1 MSSPDLP
8 ARYTAFHSAGG
19 ALLYSGLGAAW
30 ALLGL
35 LEMRPVGM
43 PWVAV
48 VLGLITGTLVI
59 LSVRAI
65 QRANFVDDEEMSDEI
80 RSERGKRASRSH
92 WVLRV
97 EGFAITGI
105 SAALVLT
112 QNHAYIAPATALIV
126 GLHFVAL
133 APIHHTLG
141 DAIAGLLIVAL
152 AIATMI
158 WVPGIPSIHDNAM
171 NIAAGFGTALV
182 LWGGALAILTGKP
195 GSASP
200 EEE

>member
-8 ARYTAFHSAGG
+8 ARYKAYHSAGG

-48 VLGLITGTLVI
+48 ALGLITGTLVI

-65 QRANFVDDEEMSDEI
+65 QRASFVDDEAMSDEV

-92 WVLRV
+92 WVLSV

-112 QNHAYIAPATALIV
+112 QKQAYIAPATALIV

-141 DAIAGLLIVAL
+141 DAITGLLIVAV
-152 AIATMI
+152 AVATMI
-158 WVPGIPSIHDNAM
+158 WVPGIPSIHNNAM

-182 LWGGALAILTGKP
+182 LWSGALAILMSQP
-195 GSASP
+195 GSAEL
-200 EEE
+200 EE

>member
-35 LEMRPVGM
+35 LELRPVGM
-43 PWVAV
+43 PWVAIA
-48 VLGLITGTLVI
+48 LGLITGTLVI
-59 LSVRAI
+59 LSIRAI
-65 QRANFVDDEEMSDEI
+65 QRANFVDDEAMSDQV
-80 RSERGKRASRSH
+80 RSERARRASRSH

-112 QNHAYIAPATALIV
+112 QNQAYIAPATALIV

-133 APIHHTLG
+133 APIHHTPG
-141 DAIAGLLIVAL
+141 DAIAGMLIVIL

-182 LWGGALAILTGKP
+182 LWGGALAILIGQP
-195 GSASP
+195 ASR

>member
-1 MSSPDLP
+1 MSSSDLP

-43 PWVAV
+43 PWVAIA
-48 VLGLITGTLVI
+48 LGLITGTLVI

-65 QRANFVDDEEMSDEI
+65 QRASFVDDETMSDEV

-152 AIATMI
+152 AVATMI
-158 WVPGIPSIHDNAM
+158 WVPTIPTIHNNPM

-182 LWGGALAILTGKP
+182 LWGGALAILIGQP
-195 GSASP
+195 AAL